1 MRRLLLA
8 LLLGAALLSCARGPA
23 RPAALD
29 PRGDACAWC
38 RMAVSDPS
46 LAAQIAAPS
55 EEPKFFDDIGCLVD
69 YLAGTRPR
77 ARGEVAYVVDHRTG
91 AWIPASTAL
100 YVKNPAFSTP
110 MGSHLLAHADAASR
124 QADPAAAGGTVAGVS
139 DIFGPA
145 GPPDGSAGAGR

>member
-1 MRRLLLA
+1 MRRLFLA
-8 LLLGAALLSCARGPA
+8 LLLTTALVSCVGGPA

-38 RMAVSDPS
+38 RMTVSDPS

-69 YLAGTRPR
+69 YLAQTRPR
-77 ARGEVAYVVDHRTG
+77 AEGEIAYVVDHHSG
-91 AWIPASTAL
+91 AWIPASKAL
-100 YVKNPAFSTP
+100 YTRNPAFSTP
-110 MGSHLLAHADAASR
+110 MGSHLIAHADAASR
-124 QADPAAAGGTVAGVS
+124 QGDSAVAGGSPATVS

-145 GPPDGSAGAGR
+145 GPPDGSAGASR